1 MRKRNCNVMYK
12 IKQKHGE
19 KRKGE
24 RERLKLYWKQLN
36 IGNNNEK
43 RKIH

>member
-24 RERLKLYWKQLN
+24 REIEIILEATKHR
-36 IGNNNEK
+36 
-43 RKIH
+43 